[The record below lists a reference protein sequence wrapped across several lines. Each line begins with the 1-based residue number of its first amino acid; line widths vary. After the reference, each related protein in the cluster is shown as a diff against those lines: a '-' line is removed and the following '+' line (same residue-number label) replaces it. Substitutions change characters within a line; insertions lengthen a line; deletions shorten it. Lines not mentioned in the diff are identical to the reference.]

1 MKNVCLEEQANPVED
16 TPHLDTLPER
26 CRVASR
32 EDLERLESGVSAS
45 VLLAAADESRPP
57 VKIRYMGRT
66 ILAQPMDTR
75 RFVREMAAYICFN

>member
-1 MKNVCLEEQANPVED
+1 MKSVYLEEQIHQSED
-16 TPHLDTLPER
+16 EPHLDTLPER

-45 VLLAAADESRPP
+45 VLLAAADESQAP
-57 VKIRYMGRT
+57 VRIRYMGRT

-75 RFVREMAAYICFN
+75 RFVREMAAHICFN